1 MARKLLKSV
10 ARIDALTLRRIAR
23 GTYKGTRRNLHDGAG
38 LYIRLRPGGGSWIF
52 RYQIDSALHSMG
64 LGSVAQLGAPEERA
78 MAADFRSA
86 LAAGNDP
93 MHERNKERRSQR
105 NEARA
110 GRATF
115 RDVAER
121 VLVAYESSTRNVKT
135 RRSWR
140 PAIEDYAFPAPGP
153 KLIHDLQPAH
163 IPPAP

>member
-1 MARKLLKSV
+1 
-10 ARIDALTLRRIAR
+10 
-23 GTYKGTRRNLHDGAG
+23 
-38 LYIRLRPGGGSWIF
+38 
-52 RYQIDSALHSMG
+52 
-64 LGSVAQLGAPEERA
+64 

-105 NEARA
+105 DEARA

-121 VLVAYESSTRNVKT
+121 VLVAYESSTCNAKT

-140 PAIEDYAFPAPGP
+140 QVIEDYAFPVLGP
-153 KLIHDLQPAH
+153 KLIDDIERAGHPRSASPDLA
-163 IPPAP
+163 